1 MLCLHYTA
9 IILNIMK
16 INFVSFSVLIIF
28 IFYSCSKSSNADPDI
43 PKPKPEAEPIK
54 ISRNS
59 IVHYFNVDDE
69 NNLLIYP
76 GNIVEFKGNESQI
89 SISRYDSYKKLPVR
103 LMSYETNL
111 GSEQFNKIPT
121 LLDVQRY
128 VGHHLPVIKDSDI
141 SPKNYWREILDYNFL
156 KGMLMTA
163 KERERFFPLLKGF
176 KETESS
182 FYCAMNFNIFE
193 VIMEFPD
200 AAELLSVE
208 AEEDIKKHKLP
219 CYYVKSASYGDR
231 VIFYA
236 QSKSKKED
244 LISVL
249 NKMSDLTPLQ
259 EGELKILDQS
269 SLAIFHRTSSKRE
282 TMINKAEGRKAI
294 LDLYK
299 KTYDII
305 NNSKNKNL
313 YPITF
318 SLHGLNGSGSF
329 QHDLKYEYWGFPID
343 E

>member
-1 MLCLHYTA
+1 
-9 IILNIMK
+9 MK

-76 GNIVEFKGNESQI
+76 GNIVEFKGDESQI

-103 LMSYETNL
+103 LMSYEANL

-121 LLDVQRY
+121 LLDVQQY
-128 VGHHLPVIKDSDI
+128 VAHHLPVIEDSDI
-141 SPKNYWREILDYNFL
+141 SPKNYWKEILDYNFL

-163 KERERFFPLLKGF
+163 KERERFFPFLKGF

-231 VIFYA
+231 VVFYA
-236 QSKSKKED
+236 QSKSKEED
-244 LISVL
+244 FISVL

-269 SLAIFHRTSSKRE
+269 SLAIFTR
-282 TMINKAEGRKAI
+282 
-294 LDLYK
+294 
-299 KTYDII
+299 
-305 NNSKNKNL
+305 
-313 YPITF
+313 
-318 SLHGLNGSGSF
+318 
-329 QHDLKYEYWGFPID
+329 QVLKEKP
-343 E
+343 